1 MATAQVRSDV
11 LAPAVLR
18 TASAAGFAP
27 HCTQTNIAE
36 FYQLTFKEE
45 CEKSLPFLSLAA
57 VSREPFKTAAK
68 EKNKSANVRSG
79 LGLTNV
85 GPRARRQGTILVPP
99 PWRGNVARSG
109 PPKIAPLTPAPRGP
123 VACIAKAK
131 TARGKTQTFFP
142 KEYLM
147 DYKHAFE
154 TLADLRSRVSDIE
167 QAISE
172 LSQGVP
178 GPVARALERTRD
190 GTSLLRGLLW
200 SADMA
205 VEAERDRAQ
214 GRKP

>member
-123 VACIAKAK
+123 VACTAKAK
-131 TARGKTQTFFP
+131 TARGTKTNLLP
-142 KEYLM
+142 KGISHGLQARIRDPGRLEEPG
-147 DYKHAFE
+147 KRHRAGN
-154 TLADLRSRVSDIE
+154 LRTEPRCPGAS
-167 QAISE
+167 SE
-172 LSQGVP
+172 G
-178 GPVARALERTRD
+178 A
-190 GTSLLRGLLW
+190 
-200 SADMA
+200 
-205 VEAERDRAQ
+205 
-214 GRKP
+214 